1 MTTLLT
7 LPQAAQRLGVSVR
20 TVEREAA
27 DGRLA
32 LVRIRS
38 RRMVD
43 PAELTRYIAAASSST
58 SSPTGTSPSC
68 PSASEVIATKSASAL
83 AAASALSEH
92 FLRGPRGKTPA
103 RSKSRLAARASTLRL
118 VDAPDT

>member
-1 MTTLLT
+1 MDTMLFTLAE
-7 LPQAAQRLGVSVR
+7 AAERLRVSVR

-43 PAELTRYIAAASSST
+43 PAELARYIAAASQQAQ
-58 SSPTGTSPSC
+58 PC
-68 PSASEVIATKSASAL
+68 PSANEATATKCASASAAI
-83 AAASALSEH
+83 AALNAH
-92 FLRGPRGKTPA
+92 FQRAQRSPTRA
-103 RSKSRLAARASTLRL
+103 RSKSRLAAPASTLRL
-118 VDAPDT
+118 VGPRNT